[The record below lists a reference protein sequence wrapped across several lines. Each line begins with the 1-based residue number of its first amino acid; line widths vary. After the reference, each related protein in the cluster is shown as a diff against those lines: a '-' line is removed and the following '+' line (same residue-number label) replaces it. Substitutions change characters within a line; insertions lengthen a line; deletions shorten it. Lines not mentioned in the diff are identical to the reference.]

1 MGFLWDLVQ
10 HSQIQEQG
18 ERTGS
23 LESRVK
29 RLESELSD
37 TRQLLSEALKR
48 LEARLGDD
56 LDGDGKVGS
65 GR

>member
-23 LESRVK
+23 LEARVEA
-29 RLESELSD
+29 LEVELRQ
-37 TRQLLSEALKR
+37 TRELLAEALKR
-48 LEARLGDD
+48 LEDKLDD
-56 LDGDGKVGS
+56 DFDGDGKVA
-65 GR
+65 

>member
-23 LESRVK
+23 LEARVEA
-29 RLESELSD
+29 LEVELRQ
-37 TRQLLSEALKR
+37 TRELLAEALKR
-48 LEARLGDD
+48 LEDKLDD
-56 LDGDGKVGS
+56 DFDGDGKVG
-65 GR
+65 

>member
-23 LESRVK
+23 LEARVK
-29 RLESELSD
+29 ALESELD
-37 TRQLLSEALKR
+37 RTRQLLAEALSR
-48 LEARLGDD
+48 IEARLDED
-56 LDGDGKVGS
+56 LNRDGRIG
-65 GR
+65 

>member
-18 ERTGS
+18 QRTGS

-29 RLESELSD
+29 TLEDEVRQ
-37 TRQLLSEALKR
+37 TRQLLAEALKR
-48 LEARLGDD
+48 LEAKLGDD
-56 LDGDGKVGS
+56 FDGDGKVG
-65 GR
+65 

>member
-23 LESRVK
+23 LEGRVAA
-29 RLESELSD
+29 LERELRE
-37 TRQLLSEALKR
+37 TRELLAEALKR
-48 LEARLGDD
+48 LESRFGDD
-56 LDGDGKVGS
+56 LDGDGRVG
-65 GR
+65 

>member
-23 LESRVK
+23 LEARVEA
-29 RLESELSD
+29 LEVELRQ
-37 TRQLLSEALKR
+37 TRQLLAEALKR
-48 LEARLGDD
+48 LEDKLDD
-56 LDGDGKVGS
+56 DIDGDGKVG
-65 GR
+65 